1 MEPAVPLPDPTPSG
15 TDAERDFKK
24 AILRLVKGGAARL
37 AIEAGQ
43 IDAIIDPDNGNSI
56 LLPAAQRALIERKAG
71 FRSLIGLAFDW
82 YWELDDHYRF
92 LSYRGAAGDAGGL
105 AEEGLIGK
113 TLWELSIDNM
123 GESDWR
129 THRQQLEWRVTFR
142 DLEITHRDRAGGVR
156 YLSFTGEPI
165 FDDRNQFKGYRGITR
180 DITER
185 RQAALAQEP
194 HRFQPAILDALD
206 ASIAVLDQAGAVLS
220 SNQAWRVFA
229 DTHCGIGR
237 GVAVGSNYLAVCDDA
252 CGTEQVD
259 GRAIAAGIRQV
270 IAGER
275 ALFRYDYACDSPA
288 GHSWFALSVTATTG
302 NGNACAV
309 VSCEDI
315 TERKF
320 GELLLEL
327 EFTVARCLADART
340 ATAALQS
347 VIRAICETQGWDCGR
362 YFCADQAAGVLCF
375 IECWGVRTAVIE
387 RFLEKSRGMVFRPGA
402 GLAGRVYQSRQPL
415 WILDSRR
422 GAGVSPTALAPETGE
437 NGAFVFP
444 VKADDKV
451 IGVLAFSSS
460 KIREPD
466 DRMLKAVHSIGSQLG
481 RFLQR
486 QQVVDALRRSEMRY
500 RALNDLTSDWYWEQ
514 DNNFRFTQVVG
525 CGPVGTGDILGLT
538 HWDLPNVV
546 LPDGGWADHQS
557 HLAAR
562 WSFCDFEFAVVHPDG
577 KHAYYS
583 ICGEPVYDE
592 THTFIGYCGTGVD
605 ITTRK
610 RAELALRESE
620 SRWRAIAG
628 LQN

>member
-1 MEPAVPLPDPTPSG
+1 MEPAVPPNPTPTG
-15 TDAERDFKK
+15 TDVERGFQK
-24 AILRLVKGGAARL
+24 AILRLVKGGAERL

-43 IDAIIDPDNGNSI
+43 IDAIIDPGNGNAI
-56 LLPAAQRALIERKAG
+56 LLPAAQRALIERKTG

-82 YWELDDHYRF
+82 YWELDDRYRF
-92 LSYRGAAGDAGGL
+92 VSHRGAAGDGGGP
-105 AEEGLIGK
+105 AEESIIGK
-113 TLWELSIDNM
+113 TLWELPIDNM
-123 GESDWR
+123 SESDWR
-129 THRQQLEWRVTFR
+129 THRQQLEWRAVFR
-142 DLEITHRDRAGGVR
+142 DLEIRHLDRAGTVR
-156 YLSFTGEPI
+156 YLSITGEPV

-185 RQAALAQEP
+185 RQAALAREP
-194 HRFQPAILDALD
+194 HRFEPSILDALV
-206 ASIAVLDQAGAVLS
+206 APIAVLDQAGTVLS

-229 DTHCGIGR
+229 DSHCGVGR
-237 GVAVGSNYLAVCDDA
+237 GVAVGSNYLAVCEDA

-259 GRAIAAGIRQV
+259 GKAIAAGIRQV

-275 ALFRYDYACDSPA
+275 ALFRYDYACESPA
-288 GHSWFALSVTATTG
+288 GRSWFALSVTATTG
-302 NGNACAV
+302 YGNACAV
-309 VSCEDI
+309 VSCEDM
-315 TERKF
+315 TERKY

-327 EFTVARCLADART
+327 EFTVARCLADAVT

-347 VIRAICETQGWDCGR
+347 VIRVICETQGWDCGR
-362 YFCADQAAGVLCF
+362 YFRADRAAGVLCF
-375 IECWGVRTAVIE
+375 VESWGIRSAVIE

-402 GLAGRVYQSRQPL
+402 GLAGRVYQSGQPL
-415 WILDSRR
+415 WILDSGR
-422 GAGVSPTALAPETGE
+422 GAGSPTALAPETGE

-444 VKADDKV
+444 VEADDKV

-466 DRMLKAVHSIGSQLG
+466 DRMLKAVHSVGDQLG
-481 RFLQR
+481 RFLLR
-486 QQVVDALRRSEMRY
+486 QQVVDALRRSELRY
-500 RALNDLTSDWYWEQ
+500 RTLNDLTSDWYWEQ
-514 DNNFRFTQVVG
+514 DSHFRFTQIVG
-525 CGPVGTGDILGLT
+525 CSPVGTGDILGRT

-562 WSFCDFEFAVVHPDG
+562 WSFCDFEFAIVHPDG
-577 KHAYYS
+577 KQAYYS

-592 THTFIGYCGTGVD
+592 AHTFIGYCGTGVD

-610 RAELALRESE
+610 RVELALRESE

-628 LQN
+628 PQD

>member
-1 MEPAVPLPDPTPSG
+1 MQTAVPLPKPSPSG
-15 TDAERDFKK
+15 TDAERSFKK
-24 AILRLVKGGAARL
+24 AILRLVKGGAERL

-43 IDAIIDPDNGNSI
+43 IDAIIDPGTGNAI

-82 YWELDDHYRF
+82 YWELDDRYRF
-92 LSYRGAAGDAGGL
+92 VSYRGAAGDAGGL
-105 AEEGLIGK
+105 ADEGIIGK
-113 TLWELSIDNM
+113 TLWELPIDNM
-123 GESDWR
+123 SGSDWR
-129 THRQQLEWRVTFR
+129 THRQQLEWRAIFR
-142 DLEITHRDRAGGVR
+142 DLEISHPDRAGRVR
-156 YLSFTGEPI
+156 HLSISGEPI

-185 RQAALAQEP
+185 RQAALDQEP
-194 HRFQPAILDALD
+194 HRFQPSILDALD
-206 ASIAVLDQAGAVLS
+206 APIAVLDQAGAVLS
-220 SNQAWRVFA
+220 SNRAWRAFA
-229 DTHCGIGR
+229 ASHCGVGA
-237 GVAVGSNYLAVCDDA
+237 GVAQGSNYLAVCDDA
-252 CGTEQVD
+252 CGTEQAD

-275 ALFRYDYACDSPA
+275 ALFRYDYACDSPD
-288 GHSWFALSVTATTG
+288 GWSWFALSATATAG

-315 TERKF
+315 TERKR
-320 GELLLEL
+320 GESLLRLEL
-327 EFTVARCLADART
+327 TVARCLGDAGT

-347 VIRAICETQGWDCGR
+347 VIRAICEAQGWDCGR
-362 YFCADQAAGVLCF
+362 YFSVDQPAGVLRLA
-375 IECWGVRTAVIE
+375 ESWGVRSAVIE
-387 RFLEKSRGMVFRPGA
+387 HFLEKSRGMMFRPGA
-402 GLAGRVYQSRQPL
+402 GLAGRVYQSGQPL

-437 NGAFVFP
+437 SGACVFP
-444 VKADDKV
+444 VKLDDKV

-460 KIREPD
+460 KVREPD

-486 QQVVDALRRSEMRY
+486 QQALDALRRSEMRY

-514 DNNFRFTQVVG
+514 DGNFRFTQVIG
-525 CGPVGTGDILGLT
+525 CGPAGTGGILGLT

-546 LPDGGWADHQS
+546 LPAGGWAEHQS
-557 HLAAR
+557 QLAAR
-562 WSFCDFEFAVVHPDG
+562 WSFCDFEFTVVHPDG

-583 ICGEPVYDE
+583 ICGEPVYDPAG
-592 THTFIGYCGTGVD
+592 TFTGYCGTGVD

-610 RAELALRESE
+610 RAEVALHESE
-620 SRWRAIAG
+620 SRWRALAG